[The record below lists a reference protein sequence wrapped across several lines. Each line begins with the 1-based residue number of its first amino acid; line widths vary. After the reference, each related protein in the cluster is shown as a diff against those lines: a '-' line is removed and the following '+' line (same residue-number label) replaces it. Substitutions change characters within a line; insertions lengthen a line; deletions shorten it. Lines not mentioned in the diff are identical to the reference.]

1 MTEVEEKPVDQEN
14 AENAEEEK
22 QPESPLEKKP
32 VKKPKLGEWKV
43 EGIVKEYLMKD
54 KKQLDLHQK
63 LYQCQNVEGTESL
76 ALHIKKVFGVLIDSY
91 PNEALDKLE
100 EVSYLIKKGE
110 DLNKFLALEDT
121 RDYKA
126 QAADLVEYLA
136 RYKSGDQKE
145 VKEDEDGEAQQV
157 EAEEVAPVGLVQDLM
172 KDIRLF

>member
-1 MTEVEEKPVDQEN
+1 VP
-14 AENAEEEK
+14 
-22 QPESPLEKKP
+22 
-32 VKKPKLGEWKV
+32 KPKLADQKI
-43 EGIVKEYLMKD
+43 EGVVKEYLEKD

-63 LYQCQNVEGTESL
+63 LYHCQNVEGTECL

-91 PNEALDKLE
+91 PKEALDKLE

-110 DLNKFLALEDT
+110 DLNRFLALEDT

-145 VKEDEDGEAQQV
+145 IKEDEDGDAQPV
-157 EAEEVAPVGLVQDLM
+157 EEEIAPVGLVQDLM